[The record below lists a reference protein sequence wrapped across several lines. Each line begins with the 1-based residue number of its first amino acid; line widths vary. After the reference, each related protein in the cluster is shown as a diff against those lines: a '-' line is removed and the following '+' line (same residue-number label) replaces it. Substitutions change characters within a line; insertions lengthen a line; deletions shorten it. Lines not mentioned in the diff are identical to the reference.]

1 MSISLAYGVILVK
14 EQFDD
19 FIDHLR
25 DNCSTEED
33 HEIKGIF
40 NAIETFLDA
49 NCDKETNLK
58 CLLVLQKLIKPIANP
73 KNFSPDLTKSL
84 ITTLRKSIDIL
95 SDSDLEKFGFERGNV
110 KKFAIGFFKLQSNFQ
125 RFNRDLQIE
134 FLNFLVKLAE
144 CDPKGNWAFLKYQLY
159 ELCSHNDDRLDVI
172 NQNDGKIPYVYAI
185 TKYIRNP
192 SHMVREAAITRF
204 HEMKTSEKDVL
215 NRLILS
221 MEQVIFI
228 WF

>member
-1 MSISLAYGVILVK
+1 MPFFTVGEDEDSKKTLTKLKEKLSISLAYGVILVK

-73 KNFSPDLTKSL
+73 KSFSPDLTKSL

-95 SDSDLEKFGFERGNV
+95 SDTDLKKFEFERGNV

-134 FLNFLVKLAE
+134 FLNFLVKLAQ

-159 ELCSHNDDRLDVI
+159 ELCSHNDDRLGTIHILRKHFYNTKLNLSFKFFKKLGFFV
-172 NQNDGKIPYVYAI
+172 NIPSY
-185 TKYIRNP
+185 
-192 SHMVREAAITRF
+192 
-204 HEMKTSEKDVL
+204 
-215 NRLILS
+215 
-221 MEQVIFI
+221 
-228 WF
+228 